1 MTRCAF
7 KLPDDRRAIAC
18 LQGRL
23 RRTPFVDPNPF
34 GHVHGDLLL
43 IGNYL
48 RISVD
53 AGSPFPRQE
62 RTAGRVG
69 RNLKSGNI
77 SLGRVGEQKND
88 ASPSECLLSERPC
101 RYGDEQAKTRSL

>member
-7 KLPDDRRAIAC
+7 KLLDDRPAIAC

-23 RRTPFVDPNPF
+23 RRTSFVDPKPF

-48 RISVD
+48 RIS
-53 AGSPFPRQE
+53 
-62 RTAGRVG
+62 
-69 RNLKSGNI
+69 
-77 SLGRVGEQKND
+77 GE
-88 ASPSECLLSERPC
+88 S
-101 RYGDEQAKTRSL
+101 

>member
-23 RRTPFVDPNPF
+23 RRTPSVDPKPF

-88 ASPSECLLSERPC
+88 ASRSECLLSERPDFGTAC
-101 RYGDEQAKTRSL
+101 EPLF

>member
-23 RRTPFVDPNPF
+23 CRTPSVDPKPF

-43 IGNYL
+43 IGNHL
-48 RISVD
+48 RISVE
-53 AGSPFPRQE
+53 S
-62 RTAGRVG
+62 
-69 RNLKSGNI
+69 
-77 SLGRVGEQKND
+77 
-88 ASPSECLLSERPC
+88 
-101 RYGDEQAKTRSL
+101 